1 MGLKEALN
9 EESTKRLNRRFRVL
23 EILEILGENDRK
35 VLEDAL
41 ADRSVKPIWI
51 VRALKKQGIDISE
64 NAVTN
69 YRAWCHVSE

>member
-1 MGLKEALN
+1 MGLKEALSD
-9 EESTKRLNRRFRVL
+9 ESTRRFNRRFRIL
-23 EILEILGENDRK
+23 EILEILTESDKK

-41 ADRSVKPIWI
+41 ADRSIKPIWI

-64 NAVTN
+64 NAITN